1 MSDIADALRVTDP
14 NFDLSSIDPQ
24 STPAYDGK
32 KADGED
38 DLADGAD
45 HLSELQE
52 RLFASSK
59 AGSTR
64 SVLLMIQGMDTAGK
78 GGIVRHVVGQVDPQ
92 GVQITGFK
100 APTDEEKQHD
110 FLWRIRKAV
119 PEPGMIGVF
128 DRSQYED
135 VLIHRVHGWA
145 DEEELERRYA
155 AIADFEKELHES
167 GTVLIKVMLHIS
179 REEQGERLLERLD
192 RPDKH
197 WKFNPGDIDE
207 REHWDAYQHAYQL
220 AIQKTT
226 TDASPWHV
234 VPANRKWFARLAVQH
249 LLTDA
254 LESISPEWPKA
265 DFNVKSER
273 ERLIATGDVPEAE

>member
-273 ERLIATGDVPEAE
+273 ERLIATGDVPEA

>member
-145 DEEELERRYA
+145 DEEELERR
-155 AIADFEKELHES
+155 
-167 GTVLIKVMLHIS
+167 
-179 REEQGERLLERLD
+179 
-192 RPDKH
+192 
-197 WKFNPGDIDE
+197 
-207 REHWDAYQHAYQL
+207 
-220 AIQKTT
+220 
-226 TDASPWHV
+226 
-234 VPANRKWFARLAVQH
+234 
-249 LLTDA
+249 
-254 LESISPEWPKA
+254 
-265 DFNVKSER
+265 
-273 ERLIATGDVPEAE
+273 

>member
-92 GVQITGFK
+92 VCRSR
-100 APTDEEKQHD
+100 ASRRRPTK
-110 FLWRIRKAV
+110 
-119 PEPGMIGVF
+119 
-128 DRSQYED
+128 RS
-135 VLIHRVHGWA
+135 
-145 DEEELERRYA
+145 
-155 AIADFEKELHES
+155 S
-167 GTVLIKVMLHIS
+167 
-179 REEQGERLLERLD
+179 
-192 RPDKH
+192 
-197 WKFNPGDIDE
+197 
-207 REHWDAYQHAYQL
+207 
-220 AIQKTT
+220 TT
-226 TDASPWHV
+226 SCGAS
-234 VPANRKWFARLAVQH
+234 ARLFP
-249 LLTDA
+249 
-254 LESISPEWPKA
+254 SPA
-265 DFNVKSER
+265 
-273 ERLIATGDVPEAE
+273 

>member
-45 HLSELQE
+45 HISELQE